1 MMLLTLLFNKFS
13 KADCIKLLLLYL
25 INNLFLLP
33 NLLDCCCSTKPINYQ
48 RNKVVPNANG
58 NVLEIGIGSGLNL
71 PFYEKSKINNLYGI
85 DPSSELCDM
94 AKKKASDNEIDVNL
108 LINVAEEI
116 ELPKDSIDTVVMTYT
131 LCTIPNPPD
140 ALKEIKRVMKVDAKM
155 LFCEHGTAPDKNII
169 KWQNRIN
176 PIWGKLFGGCNINRD
191 IPSILKESGFK
202 INTLDQMYLPSTPKI
217 VGYNY
222 WGEATI

>member
-1 MMLLTLLFNKFS
+1 M
-13 KADCIKLLLLYL
+13 IKKSYEKY
-25 INNLFLLP
+25 LLP
-33 NLLDCCCSTKPINYQ
+33 KLLDCCCSTKPINYQ
-48 RNKVVPNANG
+48 RKKIVPNASG
-58 NVLEIGIGSGLNL
+58 NILEIGIGSGLNL

-85 DPSSELCDM
+85 DPSSELCNM
-94 AKKKASDNEIDVNL
+94 AKKTASDNEIDVNL
-108 LINVAEEI
+108 LINGAEEI

-131 LCTIPNPPD
+131 LCTIPNPMD
-140 ALKEIKRVMKVDAKM
+140 ALKEIKRVMKNDAKM
-155 LFCEHGTAPDKNII
+155 LFCEHGTAPDKNIT

-191 IPSILKESGFK
+191 IPNILKENGFK

-222 WGEATI
+222 WGEATN

>member
-1 MMLLTLLFNKFS
+1 M
-13 KADCIKLLLLYL
+13 IKKSYEKY
-25 INNLFLLP
+25 LLP
-33 NLLDCCCSTKPINYQ
+33 KLLDCCCSTKPINYQ
-48 RNKVVPNANG
+48 RKKIVPNASG
-58 NVLEIGIGSGLNL
+58 NILEIGIGSGLNL
-71 PFYEKSKINNLYGI
+71 PFYEKSKIENLYGI
-85 DPSSELCDM
+85 DPSGELCEM
-94 AKKKASDNEIDVNL
+94 AKKTASNNEIDLNL
-108 LINVAEEI
+108 LINGAEEI
-116 ELPKDSIDTVVMTYT
+116 ELPKNSIDTVVMTYT
-131 LCTIPNPPD
+131 LCTIPNPTD
-140 ALKEIKRVMKVDAKM
+140 ALKEIKRVMKADAKM

-222 WGEATI
+222 WGEVTN